1 LRRCLSNYTTAL
13 LHVARFL
20 IITRAGDKLDM
31 KPPKKA
37 HLDMNLSQGLSHIR
51 VQVPENGFGFDVR
64 EYLSR
69 RGVTIE
75 TETSSIDDNGREWL
89 IVSVSVPDVT
99 QLVLELVEK
108 GLSSNIQGINAKKD
122 VRPDGSD

>member
-1 LRRCLSNYTTAL
+1 
-13 LHVARFL
+13 
-20 IITRAGDKLDM
+20 M
-31 KPPKKA
+31 KPPRKGA
-37 HLDMNLSQGLSHIR
+37 LDTNLPQDLSHIR
-51 VQVPENGFGFDVR
+51 VQIPENGFSFDVG

-75 TETSSIDDNGREWL
+75 TEASSIDDNGREWL

-108 GLSSNIQGINAKKD
+108 GLSGNIQGINAKK
-122 VRPDGSD
+122 GTKSDASS